1 MEAGHNDGEGGC
13 TQIHRDM
20 CATGT
25 MWGVLKDAPFWKL
38 ALWWLVRHAIYGS
51 VIAAIIISELPAIVY
66 QILGVFIMVIHSYK
80 LWRYLSADD
89 SLKEVRSIH
98 MFLKTGSYRRAKLLQ
113 ITVCRCFTS
122 QHCVTSLRASDI

>member
-1 MEAGHNDGEGGC
+1 MNMEAGHNDGEGGC
-13 TQIHRDM
+13 TQIHRGI

-51 VIAAIIISELPAIVY
+51 VIAAIIISEPPAIVY

-89 SLKEVRSIH
+89 SLKEVEEDPH
-98 MFLKTGSYRRAKLLQ
+98 VLKKLAVVTAEPSYYKSQFVDASPRN
-113 ITVCRCFTS
+113 TV
-122 QHCVTSLRASDI
+122 